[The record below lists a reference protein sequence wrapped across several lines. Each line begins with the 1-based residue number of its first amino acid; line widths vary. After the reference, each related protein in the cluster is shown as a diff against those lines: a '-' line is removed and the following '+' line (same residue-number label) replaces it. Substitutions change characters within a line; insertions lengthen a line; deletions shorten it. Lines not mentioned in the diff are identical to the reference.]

1 MRWKGFIALA
11 VIVAA
16 WLLVTSLFLDKWIEN
31 GIEAA
36 GEAAAGA
43 KVEIDGLDFRFSDLS
58 IQWQRFQAADSG
70 QPMRNLVETGRTA
83 FKLNPAALFRK
94 RIVID
99 EMALEGVRSGTPR
112 TTSGELQKKP
122 PKPKT
127 GKPDYLDKIKTRLKN
142 EVDLLPIMKFDPAAF
157 KKKLNLD
164 SLIAIA
170 AIRTPQRVDSVK
182 KDAMAA
188 AARWDG
194 YTKTFRPDED
204 LKKIQSDFQG
214 IDPQK
219 VKTIPEAL
227 ELVEKARTAQKSLKA
242 ISDSFAVRQKEIR
255 ADIGRIMAYPAQADD
270 WIRED
275 YRSVAQKAKLPDL
288 SVRSIAKMLAGRAI
302 VAKADQVLGYYQAV
316 RKYLPRKSDKPEK
329 KIVPR
334 FKGQDIHYAERHAY
348 PTFLIRAIRVSGQ
361 TGSSAEQPGVML
373 KGEILNVTSQPW
385 VIGKPMTVDLSG
397 MTQDLRSVAVQ
408 AVLDHVTEAA
418 SDSFHVRFGNVS
430 LNRVAIPDSKYL
442 PAQIQTGKAD
452 FDLVLRFKENDF
464 LSRFDMQAR
473 DLAFDFGQMQSK
485 DLFVD
490 IVRRVIGQM
499 GLITLDVR
507 AAGKQD
513 EFQFNVNS
521 NIDDL
526 VSQELRKIG
535 SQALADAEA
544 KIRSRLDQIK
554 VQKLAEL
561 EKLYADRMPA
571 IEASLGK
578 YGKLIGD
585 NKSLLDGK
593 LDGLLKEIE
602 KRKKGEENK
611 LKDKARGLL
620 DGVLKN

>member
-11 VIVAA
+11 VLVAA
-16 WLLVTSLFLDKWIEN
+16 WLIVTSLFLDRWIES
-31 GIEAA
+31 GLESA
-36 GEAAAGA
+36 GEAIVGA

-58 IQWQRFQAADSG
+58 VQWQKLQAADSK
-70 QPMRNLVETGRTA
+70 QPMRNLLETGRIA
-83 FKLNPAALFRK
+83 FKMSPAALFRK

-112 TTSGELQKKP
+112 TTSGALQKKP

-127 GKPDYLDKIKTRLKN
+127 GKPDYLDKLKARLKN
-142 EVDLLPIMKFDPAAF
+142 EVDLLPVMKFDPAAF

-170 AIRTPQRVDSVK
+170 AIRTPQRIDSVK
-182 KDAMAA
+182 KDAAA
-188 AARWDG
+188 AVERWDG
-194 YTKTFRPDED
+194 FARTFRPDED

-214 IDPQK
+214 LEPQK
-219 VKTIPEAL
+219 IKTIPEAL
-227 ELVEKARTAQKSLKA
+227 ALVEKARSTQKSFKA
-242 ISDSFAVRQKEIR
+242 ISDTFSVRQKEIR
-255 ADIGRIMAYPAQADD
+255 ADVGRLASYPAQADD

-288 SVRSIAKMLAGRAI
+288 SMRSIAKMLAGGAI
-302 VAKADQVLGYYQAV
+302 VVKADQVLGYYQTV
-316 RKYLPRKSDKPEK
+316 RKYMPRKTNKPEK
-329 KIVPR
+329 KPVPR
-334 FKGQDIHYAERHAY
+334 FKGQDIHYTERHAY
-348 PTFLIRAIRVSGQ
+348 PTFLIRRISVSGQ
-361 TGSSAEQPGVML
+361 AGADTTRAGVML
-373 KGEILNVTSQPW
+373 KGEIFDVTSQPW
-385 VIGKPMTVDLSG
+385 VIGKPTTVDLSG
-397 MTQDLRSVAVQ
+397 MTQDLRSVAFQ

-430 LNRVAIPDSKYL
+430 LNRVAIPASRYL
-442 PAQIQTGKAD
+442 PAQIQKGKAD
-452 FDLVLRFKENDF
+452 FNLVLRFKEADF
-464 LSRFDMQAR
+464 LGRLDMNAR
-473 DLAFDFGQMQSK
+473 DLGFDFNQVQSS

-513 EFQFNVNS
+513 NFQFNVNS

-526 VSQELRKIG
+526 VSQELKKMG

-544 KIRSRLDQIK
+544 RIRSRLDQIK
-554 VQKLAEL
+554 AQKLAEL
-561 EKLYADRMPA
+561 EKLYADKKPA
-571 IEASLGK
+571 IEAS
-578 YGKLIGD
+578 IGNYEKWISD